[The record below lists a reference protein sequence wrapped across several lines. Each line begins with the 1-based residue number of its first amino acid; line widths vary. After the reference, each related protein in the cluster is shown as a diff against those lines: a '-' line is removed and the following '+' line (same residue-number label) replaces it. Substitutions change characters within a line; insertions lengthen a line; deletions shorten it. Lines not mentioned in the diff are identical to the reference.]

1 VDRLPVLQS
10 FTIKQPGDALKQ
22 VQETV
27 IQDVYEK
34 MKALECQL
42 GRMSL
47 PLDIH
52 LHISNTGTV
61 PFKQKEALLEESP
74 KLNSPSEGFK

>member
-1 VDRLPVLQS
+1 MDRLPVLQS

-42 GRMSL
+42 GPMRGFEYEPTPGYTPPYQQYGNRSL
-47 PLDIH
+47 Q
-52 LHISNTGTV
+52 T
-61 PFKQKEALLEESP
+61 
-74 KLNSPSEGFK
+74 EGSLAGRITEVE